1 MKKAYK
7 VKKTNASKV
16 DKNVSTNDL
25 SSPSKKGKNTKIN
38 NKNQKKSVGVNAKKE
53 EVKDNLT
60 ILKEKTALLISN
72 LNKIKLDVDIERNN
86 SIQDTNI
93 LNEQIKE
100 INNEINRLTV
110 DNKYL
115 TNILY
120 SFQKKLDKEINRNI
134 IHKSRHKSIG
144 NEKIEDK
151 LNKNIKLRE
160 KMILNSKK
168 NLKLIKKEKKLLENE
183 IKGNDA
189 PDTKDNLEK
198 KLEEIKKIKEDKIKE
213 IEELKSIKNDHNKIC
228 AKKLSELLRQYDVI
242 KNEYEYETKK
252 AENKKL
258 NTKIIIN
265 KKNKVKKSSKIL
277 NNDNKNNESYSE
289 QNKND
294 NSKSKD
300 KFNEKNKIKIS
311 KTKNIFDYYF
321 KQVNENKKRK
331 ENNLE
336 FKNIGFLS
344 DDYINLNSPVKSVSN
359 NNFNTNETNNSIK
372 LRKKL
377 NNSNINNKNNN
388 NYESIRTLFTKS
400 EKTFLSKLIPDNC
413 LDNYENRFNSLINEN
428 LNIRT
433 KINENLKLNNINKNN
448 NILKIESSELQ
459 NNVNM
464 RKQTNLNLKRSEFN
478 KKKREII
485 EKIKLNQLNVKN
497 IENILNQKNND
508 YNRLLKE
515 FKNIYSNIQ
524 NGTLTLKEGEHL
536 TQENILAMDKWGM
549 RGSNNTSFD
558 EINEDVDYA
567 NISEYEN
574 EENDDKNNEEE
585 NVIEN

>member
-1 MKKAYK
+1 M
-7 VKKTNASKV
+7 
-16 DKNVSTNDL
+16 
-25 SSPSKKGKNTKIN
+25 
-38 NKNQKKSVGVNAKKE
+38 
-53 EVKDNLT
+53 
-60 ILKEKTALLISN
+60 
-72 LNKIKLDVDIERNN
+72 
-86 SIQDTNI
+86 
-93 LNEQIKE
+93 
-100 INNEINRLTV
+100 
-110 DNKYL
+110 
-115 TNILY
+115 
-120 SFQKKLDKEINRNI
+120 
-134 IHKSRHKSIG
+134 
-144 NEKIEDK
+144 
-151 LNKNIKLRE
+151 
-160 KMILNSKK
+160 
-168 NLKLIKKEKKLLENE
+168 
-183 IKGNDA
+183 
-189 PDTKDNLEK
+189 
-198 KLEEIKKIKEDKIKE
+198 
-213 IEELKSIKNDHNKIC
+213 
-228 AKKLSELLRQYDVI
+228 
-242 KNEYEYETKK
+242 
-252 AENKKL
+252 
-258 NTKIIIN
+258 
-265 KKNKVKKSSKIL
+265 
-277 NNDNKNNESYSE
+277 
-289 QNKND
+289 
-294 NSKSKD
+294 
-300 KFNEKNKIKIS
+300 
-311 KTKNIFDYYF
+311 
-321 KQVNENKKRK
+321 
-331 ENNLE
+331 
-336 FKNIGFLS
+336 
-344 DDYINLNSPVKSVSN
+344 N
-359 NNFNTNETNNSIK
+359 NNC
-372 LRKKL
+372 
-377 NNSNINNKNNN
+377 
-388 NYESIRTLFTKS
+388 ESIRTLFTKS

-497 IENILNQKNND
+497 IDNILNQKNND

>member
-1 MKKAYK
+1 MKKTYK
-7 VKKTNASKV
+7 VKKINSSKV
-16 DKNVSTNDL
+16 DKNISTNDIL
-25 SSPSKKGKNTKIN
+25 NSSKNKSSKNGKNTKSNN
-38 NKNQKKSVGVNAKKE
+38 NKNQKKSIGVNAKKE
-53 EVKDNLT
+53 EVKDHLT
-60 ILKEKTALLISN
+60 LLKEKTALLISN

-86 SIQDTNI
+86 SIQDSNI

-100 INNEINRLTV
+100 INNEINRLNV

-115 TNILY
+115 TNVLY
-120 SFQKKLDKEINRNI
+120 SFQKKLDTEINQNI
-134 IHKSRHKSIG
+134 IHKSRHKSLG

-183 IKGNDA
+183 LKGNDA
-189 PDTKDNLEK
+189 PDTKENLEK
-198 KLEEIKKIKEDKIKE
+198 KLEEIKKIKENKIKE
-213 IEELKSIKNDHNKIC
+213 VEELKSMKNDHNKVC

-242 KNEYEYETKK
+242 KNEYEYEAKK

-258 NTKIIIN
+258 DTEKIIN
-265 KKNKVKKSSKIL
+265 KKNNIKKTSKIL
-277 NNDNKNNESYSE
+277 NNDNKNNDSNSE
-289 QNKND
+289 QNKSN
-294 NSKSKD
+294 K
-300 KFNEKNKIKIS
+300 KNKIKIS
-311 KTKNIFDYYF
+311 KTKNIFNYYF
-321 KQVNENKKRK
+321 KQINENKKRK
-331 ENNLE
+331 ENNLA
-336 FKNIGFLS
+336 FKDIAFLS

-359 NNFNTNETNNSIK
+359 NNFNTSESNNSIK
-372 LRKKL
+372 IKKRL
-377 NNSNINNKNNN
+377 NNNNVNNNN

-400 EKTFLSKLIPDNC
+400 EKNFLSKLIPDNC
-413 LDNYENRFNSLINEN
+413 LDNYENKFNSLVSEN
-428 LNIRT
+428 LNIKT

-448 NILKIESSELQ
+448 NLLKLENSELQ

-464 RKQTNLNLKRSEFN
+464 RKQTNLNLKRSEYN
-478 KKKREII
+478 QKKREII
-485 EKIKLNQLNVKN
+485 EKIKFNQLNMKN
-497 IENILNQKNND
+497 IDNILNKKNND

-567 NISEYEN
+567 NISEYEH
-574 EENDDKNNEEE
+574 EENDDNHNEEE
-585 NVIEN
+585 NKIEN

>member
-1 MKKAYK
+1 MKKTYK
-7 VKKTNASKV
+7 VKKTNNSKV
-16 DKNVSTNDL
+16 DKNISTNDL
-25 SSPSKKGKNTKIN
+25 SNSNSKGKNSKL
-38 NKNQKKSVGVNAKKE
+38 NKKDQKKSVGINAKKE
-53 EVKDNLT
+53 EQKDNLT
-60 ILKEKTALLISN
+60 LLKEKTALLLSN
-72 LNKIKLDVDIERNN
+72 LSKIKLDVDIERNN
-86 SIQDTNI
+86 SIQDINI

-100 INNEINRLTV
+100 VNNEINRLTV

-120 SFQKKLDKEINRNI
+120 SFQKKLDTEINQNI
-134 IHKSRHKSIG
+134 IHRSRHKSLG

-183 IKGNDA
+183 LKGNDA
-189 PDTKDNLEK
+189 PDTKENLEK
-198 KLEEIKKIKEDKIKE
+198 KLEEIKKIQENKIKE
-213 IEELKSIKNDHNKIC
+213 VEELKSMKNDHNKVC

-242 KNEYEYETKK
+242 KNEYEYEAKK

-258 NTKIIIN
+258 DTEKIIN
-265 KKNKVKKSSKIL
+265 KKNNIKKTSKIL
-277 NNDNKNNESYSE
+277 NNDNKNNDSNSE
-289 QNKND
+289 QNKSN
-294 NSKSKD
+294 K
-300 KFNEKNKIKIS
+300 KNKIKIS
-311 KTKNIFDYYF
+311 KTKNIFNYYF
-321 KQVNENKKRK
+321 KQINENKKRK
-331 ENNLE
+331 ENNLA
-336 FKNIGFLS
+336 FKDIAFLS

-359 NNFNTNETNNSIK
+359 NNFNTNESNSSIK
-372 LRKKL
+372 IKKRL
-377 NNSNINNKNNN
+377 NNSNVNNNN

-400 EKTFLSKLIPDNC
+400 EKSFLSKLIPDNC
-413 LDNYENRFNSLINEN
+413 LDNYENKFNSLVNEN
-428 LNIRT
+428 LNIKT

-448 NILKIESSELQ
+448 NLLKLENSELQ

-464 RKQTNLNLKRSEFN
+464 RKQTNLNLKRSEYN
-478 KKKREII
+478 QKKREII
-485 EKIKLNQLNVKN
+485 EKIKFNQLNMKN
-497 IENILNQKNND
+497 IDNILNKKNND

-558 EINEDVDYA
+558 EINEDIDYA

-574 EENDDKNNEEE
+574 EENDDNHNEEE
-585 NVIEN
+585 NTVEN

>member
-25 SSPSKKGKNTKIN
+25 SSSSKKGKNTKIN

-258 NTKIIIN
+258 NTEIIIN

-497 IENILNQKNND
+497 IDNILNQKNND

>member
-25 SSPSKKGKNTKIN
+25 SSSSKKGKNTKIN

-258 NTKIIIN
+258 NTEIIIN

-497 IENILNQKNND
+497 IDNILNQKNND

-574 EENDDKNNEEE
+574 EENNDKNNEEE

>member
-1 MKKAYK
+1 MKKTYK
-7 VKKTNASKV
+7 VKKTNNSKV
-16 DKNVSTNDL
+16 DKNISTNDL
-25 SSPSKKGKNTKIN
+25 SNSNSKGKNSKL
-38 NKNQKKSVGVNAKKE
+38 NKKDQKKSVGINAKKE
-53 EVKDNLT
+53 EQKDNLT
-60 ILKEKTALLISN
+60 LLKEKTALLLSN
-72 LNKIKLDVDIERNN
+72 LSKIKLDVDIERNN
-86 SIQDTNI
+86 SIQDINI

-100 INNEINRLTV
+100 VNNEINRLTV

-120 SFQKKLDKEINRNI
+120 SFQKKLDTEINQNI
-134 IHKSRHKSIG
+134 IHRSRHKSLG

-183 IKGNDA
+183 LKGNDA
-189 PDTKDNLEK
+189 PDTKENLEK
-198 KLEEIKKIKEDKIKE
+198 KLEEIKKIQENKIKE
-213 IEELKSIKNDHNKIC
+213 VEELKSMKNDHNKVC

-242 KNEYEYETKK
+242 KNEYEYEAKK

-258 NTKIIIN
+258 DTEKIIN
-265 KKNKVKKSSKIL
+265 KKNNIKKTSKIL
-277 NNDNKNNESYSE
+277 NNDNKNNDSNSE
-289 QNKND
+289 QNKSN
-294 NSKSKD
+294 K
-300 KFNEKNKIKIS
+300 KNKIKIS
-311 KTKNIFDYYF
+311 KTKNIFNYYF
-321 KQVNENKKRK
+321 KQINENKKRK
-331 ENNLE
+331 ENNLA
-336 FKNIGFLS
+336 FKDIAFLS

-359 NNFNTNETNNSIK
+359 NNFNTNESNSSIK
-372 LRKKL
+372 IKKRL
-377 NNSNINNKNNN
+377 NNSNVNNNN

-400 EKTFLSKLIPDNC
+400 EKSFLSKLIPDNC
-413 LDNYENRFNSLINEN
+413 LDNYENKFNSLVSEN
-428 LNIRT
+428 LNIKT

-448 NILKIESSELQ
+448 NLLKLENSELQ

-464 RKQTNLNLKRSEFN
+464 RKQTNLNLKRSEYN
-478 KKKREII
+478 QKKREII
-485 EKIKLNQLNVKN
+485 EKIKFNQLNMKN
-497 IENILNQKNND
+497 IDNILNKKNND

-558 EINEDVDYA
+558 EINEDIDYA

-574 EENDDKNNEEE
+574 EENDDNHNEEE
-585 NVIEN
+585 NTVEN

>member
-7 VKKTNASKV
+7 VKKTNTSKV

-25 SSPSKKGKNTKIN
+25 SSSSKKGKNTKIN

-86 SIQDTNI
+86 TIQDTNI

-120 SFQKKLDKEINRNI
+120 SFQKKLDKEINQNI

-258 NTKIIIN
+258 NTEIIIN

-388 NYESIRTLFTKS
+388 NCESIRTLFTKS

-497 IENILNQKNND
+497 IDNILNQKNND

>member
-25 SSPSKKGKNTKIN
+25 SSSSKKGKNTKIN

-258 NTKIIIN
+258 NTEIIIN

-459 NNVNM
+459 NNVNV

-497 IENILNQKNND
+497 IDNILNQKNND

>member
-7 VKKTNASKV
+7 VKKTNTSKV

-25 SSPSKKGKNTKIN
+25 SSSSKKGKNTKIN

-120 SFQKKLDKEINRNI
+120 SFQKKLDKEINQNI

-258 NTKIIIN
+258 NTEIIIN

-388 NYESIRTLFTKS
+388 NCESIRTLFTKS

-413 LDNYENRFNSLINEN
+413 LDNYENKFNSLINEN
-428 LNIRT
+428 LNIKS
-433 KINENLKLNNINKNN
+433 KIKENLKLNNINKNN

-497 IENILNQKNND
+497 IDNILNQKNND

-524 NGTLTLKEGEHL
+524 NGTL
-536 TQENILAMDKWGM
+536 I
-549 RGSNNTSFD
+549 
-558 EINEDVDYA
+558 
-567 NISEYEN
+567 
-574 EENDDKNNEEE
+574 
-585 NVIEN
+585 

>member
-7 VKKTNASKV
+7 VKKTNTSKV

-25 SSPSKKGKNTKIN
+25 SSSSKKGKNTKIN

-86 SIQDTNI
+86 TIQDTNI

-120 SFQKKLDKEINRNI
+120 SFQKKLDKEINQNI

-258 NTKIIIN
+258 NTEIIIN

-497 IENILNQKNND
+497 IDNILNQKNND

>member
-1 MKKAYK
+1 MKKTYK
-7 VKKTNASKV
+7 VKKTNNSKV
-16 DKNVSTNDL
+16 DKNISTNDL
-25 SSPSKKGKNTKIN
+25 SNSNSKGKNSKLN
-38 NKNQKKSVGVNAKKE
+38 NKDQKKSVGINAKKE
-53 EVKDNLT
+53 EQKDNLT
-60 ILKEKTALLISN
+60 LLKEKTALLLSN
-72 LNKIKLDVDIERNN
+72 LSKIKLDVDIERNN
-86 SIQDTNI
+86 SIQDINI

-100 INNEINRLTV
+100 VNNEINRLTV

-120 SFQKKLDKEINRNI
+120 SFQKKLDTEINQNI
-134 IHKSRHKSIG
+134 IHRSRHKSLG

-183 IKGNDA
+183 LKGNDA
-189 PDTKDNLEK
+189 PDTKENLEK
-198 KLEEIKKIKEDKIKE
+198 KLEEIKKIQENKIKE
-213 IEELKSIKNDHNKIC
+213 VEELKSMKNDHNKVC

-242 KNEYEYETKK
+242 KNEYEYEAKK

-258 NTKIIIN
+258 DTEKIIN
-265 KKNKVKKSSKIL
+265 KKNNIKKTSKIL
-277 NNDNKNNESYSE
+277 NNDNKNNDSNSE
-289 QNKND
+289 QNKSN
-294 NSKSKD
+294 K
-300 KFNEKNKIKIS
+300 KNKIKIS
-311 KTKNIFDYYF
+311 KTKNIFNYYF
-321 KQVNENKKRK
+321 KQINENKKRK

-336 FKNIGFLS
+336 FKDIAFLS

-359 NNFNTNETNNSIK
+359 NNFNTNESNSSIK
-372 LRKKL
+372 IKKRL
-377 NNSNINNKNNN
+377 NNSNVNNNN

-400 EKTFLSKLIPDNC
+400 EKSFLSKLIPDNC
-413 LDNYENRFNSLINEN
+413 LDNYENKFNSLVNEN
-428 LNIRT
+428 LNIKT

-448 NILKIESSELQ
+448 NLLKLENSELQ

-464 RKQTNLNLKRSEFN
+464 RKQTNLNLKRSEYN
-478 KKKREII
+478 QKKREII
-485 EKIKLNQLNVKN
+485 EKIKFNQLNMKN
-497 IENILNQKNND
+497 IDNILNKKNND

-558 EINEDVDYA
+558 EINEDIDYA

-574 EENDDKNNEEE
+574 EENDDNHNEEE
-585 NVIEN
+585 NTVEN

>member
-25 SSPSKKGKNTKIN
+25 SSSSKKGKNTKIN

-86 SIQDTNI
+86 TIQDTNI

-258 NTKIIIN
+258 NTEIIIN

-497 IENILNQKNND
+497 IDNILNQKNND

>member
-25 SSPSKKGKNTKIN
+25 SSSSKKGKNTKIN

-258 NTKIIIN
+258 NTEIIIN

-448 NILKIESSELQ
+448 HILKIESSELQ

-497 IENILNQKNND
+497 IDNILNQKNND